1 MTRNTHYYKVGL
13 YAIIAIIVLII
24 LILSLGAN
32 RIFEPKFYIETYFNQ
47 SISGLYD
54 GSPVKFQG
62 ITVGHVNKIEMLSQE
77 YNRSAVHNNKI
88 FNRYVYV
95 QMAITH
101 KQFQNISHNIL
112 KHDLQRQ
119 VKQGLRIKLTS
130 TGLTGTS
137 YLELTFVNPN
147 KNKPLAVT
155 WEPKHLYIP
164 SARNDLTK
172 LSDGLEN
179 MIGNMQSIDFKKLSH
194 NLTKLTSNLDNSIQQ
209 ADVKGLSK
217 DMKSS
222 LITLKDTA
230 LQYQTVAKN
239 INQLFSNKE
248 LKGTLSNIASITKQ
262 LKSTG
267 SEAQRSLKLLNK
279 TLNNTNALIREY
291 KAHANQILSNTESM
305 TENMRA
311 FSETAK
317 QYPRQILFGSPPPHI
332 DPSKL

>member
-1 MTRNTHYYKVGL
+1 MKTQIIETAK
-13 YAIIAIIVLII
+13 AIISDTGIEGISMRNIASALDVSATALYRHYKNKDAIIIQI
-24 LILSLGAN
+24 C
-32 RIFEPKFYIETYFNQ
+32 K
-47 SISGLYD
+47 
-54 GSPVKFQG
+54 
-62 ITVGHVNKIEMLSQE
+62 
-77 YNRSAVHNNKI
+77 
-88 FNRYVYV
+88 
-95 QMAITH
+95 
-101 KQFQNISHNIL
+101 
-112 KHDLQRQ
+112 
-119 VKQGLRIKLTS
+119 
-130 TGLTGTS
+130 
-137 YLELTFVNPN
+137 
-147 KNKPLAVT
+147 
-155 WEPKHLYIP
+155 
-164 SARNDLTK
+164 
-172 LSDGLEN
+172 DGLEN